1 MKQLEQDLN
10 SVLKSLKALTQ
21 KVEKMQSKVKSVKQP
36 QAPKIAKTKK
46 TISKKPAIEKTA
58 YATMLEIINKRKK
71 GITVE
76 QLMDKTGFNKKKIA
90 NLIFKARK
98 QGKIKS
104 EERGIYL
111 QA

>member
-21 KVEKMQSKVKSVKQP
+21 KVEKMQSKVQGVKKP
-36 QAPKIAKTKK
+36 QAPKIAKTRK

-76 QLMDKTGFNKKKIA
+76 QLMDRTGFNKKKIA